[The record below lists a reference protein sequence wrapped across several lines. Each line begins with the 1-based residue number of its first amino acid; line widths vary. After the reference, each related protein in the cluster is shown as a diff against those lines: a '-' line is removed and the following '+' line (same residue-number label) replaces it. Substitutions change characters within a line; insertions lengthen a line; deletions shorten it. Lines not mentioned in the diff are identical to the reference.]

1 MYHFGQTPYPYPI
14 PYPLPT
20 LPLPTYPLP
29 LTPTTTPIPYTYPYP
44 LHLPLP
50 MDQSEYFCFGKTGK
64 SEVGRPPK
72 LCTTF
77 FVVKMLLKYS
87 RKSQK
92 VY

>member
-29 LTPTTTPIPYTYPYP
+29 L
-44 LHLPLP
+44 P

-64 SEVGRPPK
+64 SEVGRLPSYAQPFCQNAFK
-72 LCTTF
+72 VF
-77 FVVKMLLKYS
+77 KKESNSLK
-87 RKSQK
+87 RGFK
-92 VY
+92 

>member
-29 LTPTTTPIPYTYPYP
+29 L
-44 LHLPLP
+44 P

-64 SEVGRPPK
+64 SEVGRLPSYAQLFCQNAFK
-72 LCTTF
+72 VF
-77 FVVKMLLKYS
+77 KKESNSLK
-87 RKSQK
+87 RGFK
-92 VY
+92 